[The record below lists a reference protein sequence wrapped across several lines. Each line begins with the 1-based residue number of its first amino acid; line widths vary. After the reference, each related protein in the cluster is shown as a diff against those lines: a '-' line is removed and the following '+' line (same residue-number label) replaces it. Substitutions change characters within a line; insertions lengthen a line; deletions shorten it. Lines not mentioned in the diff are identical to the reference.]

1 MQENMEGIVAWA
13 THGFRQRGIEFN
25 ARVIA
30 LIFTLILVIS
40 LLGAV
45 RLYLVSR
52 VAAAGRH
59 LQQVRAELNRL
70 QRENATLEMEIARK
84 RSAAVLMERA
94 REIGLEPAQRVEF
107 VVR

>member
-1 MQENMEGIVAWA
+1 MQKNMGQVVAWV
-13 THGFRQRGIEFN
+13 THGFRKRGIDFN
-25 ARVIA
+25 ARLAA
-30 LIFTLILVIS
+30 LIFALILAIG
-40 LLGAV
+40 LLGAA

-84 RSAAVLMERA
+84 RSVAVLMERA
-94 REIGLEPAQRVEF
+94 REMGLEPAQRVEF
-107 VVR
+107 VDR